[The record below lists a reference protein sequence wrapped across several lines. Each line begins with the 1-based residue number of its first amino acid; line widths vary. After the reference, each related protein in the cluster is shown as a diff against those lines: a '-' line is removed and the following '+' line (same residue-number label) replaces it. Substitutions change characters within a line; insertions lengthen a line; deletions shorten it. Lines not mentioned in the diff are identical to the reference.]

1 MKFKKCAVIGLGLIG
16 GSIAAA
22 IKGQQLAGYVVAYTP
37 RQDHLRIAEHFEY
50 IDVGAEDIASCV
62 HHADLVIIAAPVAA
76 FESIFAE
83 LSRLP
88 SDWLAVN
95 VIVTDVGSVK
105 GLVLKLAAQ
114 YIPHL
119 AFIAGHPIAGSEKS
133 GILAVNPR
141 LFESHLCVL
150 LTHESDTAKSKAKP
164 DDYQKIKQL
173 WENLGAQVVDMPA
186 DEHDRVFAATSHLP
200 HLLAF
205 SLVDT
210 LAGDEA
216 QRAIFQFAAS
226 GFRDF
231 TRIAASDPVMWHD
244 IFFANKAHILRAID
258 DFSSGLNMLRAT
270 LDEDDHEGI
279 LGILTRSQ
287 AARKHFQAV
296 LEQRTFTSLRHSTLQ
311 QQTSNGVI
319 MAQHTV
325 QHFLLQPGGK
335 CLGEIYIPGDKS
347 ISHRS
352 IMFGALAEG
361 ETQIHGFLEGEDAL
375 ATLQAFRDM
384 GVVIEGPKDG
394 EVVVHGVGLYGLKQP
409 KGDIYVGNSG
419 TTIRLLS
426 GLLAAQSFASRMIG
440 DDTIMRRPMA
450 RVAEPLTRM
459 GAQVEISEQGTPPVV
474 IRPAGQ
480 TLTPIDYTM
489 PVVSAQ
495 VKSAILLAGLYAD
508 GVTKV
513 QEIGPARDHTER
525 MLKAFGCDIK
535 VSSDRQITL
544 KGQQS
549 LKAIELHVPAD
560 ISSAAFFLV
569 ATSIAKDG
577 ESILKNIG
585 MNPTR
590 TGVIEILRLMG
601 ADIKVE
607 NERIMGGEPVADLHV
622 TGQQLQGIQ
631 IPERLVPLAIDEFPA
646 IFIAAACAIG
656 VTKLTG
662 AQELRVKESD
672 RIAAMAEGLKTL
684 GVEAVP
690 QPDGIVIHG
699 KGTDADSAAT
709 IFTGGEIDTFG
720 DHRIA
725 MAFTVAALR
734 ATKTILVKDIAHVA
748 TSFPGFMETAQLAG
762 LAITK
767 I

>member
-1 MKFKKCAVIGLGLIG
+1 
-16 GSIAAA
+16 
-22 IKGQQLAGYVVAYTP
+22 
-37 RQDHLRIAEHFEY
+37 
-50 IDVGAEDIASCV
+50 
-62 HHADLVIIAAPVAA
+62 
-76 FESIFAE
+76 
-83 LSRLP
+83 
-88 SDWLAVN
+88 
-95 VIVTDVGSVK
+95 
-105 GLVLKLAAQ
+105 
-114 YIPHL
+114 
-119 AFIAGHPIAGSEKS
+119 
-133 GILAVNPR
+133 
-141 LFESHLCVL
+141 
-150 LTHESDTAKSKAKP
+150 
-164 DDYQKIKQL
+164 
-173 WENLGAQVVDMPA
+173 
-186 DEHDRVFAATSHLP
+186 
-200 HLLAF
+200 
-205 SLVDT
+205 
-210 LAGDEA
+210 
-216 QRAIFQFAAS
+216 
-226 GFRDF
+226 
-231 TRIAASDPVMWHD
+231 
-244 IFFANKAHILRAID
+244 
-258 DFSSGLNMLRAT
+258 
-270 LDEDDHEGI
+270 
-279 LGILTRSQ
+279 
-287 AARKHFQAV
+287 
-296 LEQRTFTSLRHSTLQ
+296 
-311 QQTSNGVI
+311 
-319 MAQHTV
+319 
-325 QHFLLQPGGK
+325 
-335 CLGEIYIPGDKS
+335 
-347 ISHRS
+347 
-352 IMFGALAEG
+352 
-361 ETQIHGFLEGEDAL
+361 
-375 ATLQAFRDM
+375 
-384 GVVIEGPKDG
+384 
-394 EVVVHGVGLYGLKQP
+394 
-409 KGDIYVGNSG
+409 
-419 TTIRLLS
+419 
-426 GLLAAQSFASRMIG
+426 
-440 DDTIMRRPMA
+440 
-450 RVAEPLTRM
+450 
-459 GAQVEISEQGTPPVV
+459 
-474 IRPAGQ
+474 
-480 TLTPIDYTM
+480 
-489 PVVSAQ
+489 
-495 VKSAILLAGLYAD
+495 
-508 GVTKV
+508 
-513 QEIGPARDHTER
+513 
-525 MLKAFGCDIK
+525 